1 MTVRPEYG
9 PEYGEDQ
16 WMTPPVLP
24 EEEDPEEVGE
34 REVTEYRIEDEEVDR
49 LDPESNEAHAPG
61 SVCPRCGVAI
71 GAAEDVRRRAD
82 GQWVHEVC
90 PPPAVVAGS

>member
-16 WMTPPVLP
+16 WYTPPVLP

-34 REVTEYRIEDEEVDR
+34 RAVSEQEIEDQEVDR
-49 LDPESNEAHAPG
+49 LNPEDNEAHAPG
-61 SVCPRCGVAI
+61 GVCPRCGAVI
-71 GAAEDVRRRAD
+71 GAEQDARRRAD

-90 PPPAVVAGS
+90 PLPAVASD